1 MDDPSV
7 KILCALIAIVLLWF
21 AYRHFTAPL
30 VYPPGVLIASDP
42 EQIDLSDQ
50 SFIQH
55 GDFQLN
61 PLARFSVDAR
71 LLHAKRYRWDH
82 QSALVPVDLAVGW
95 GRMSDQSVLD
105 QLKISQSMR
114 FYWYEYRLPP
124 PIPKEE
130 IIRHSTN
137 IHIIPAND
145 SIASACESLRAGEL
159 IHLEGELVE
168 ATGPGIGTWRSSL
181 RRDDSGNGAC
191 ELLLVEK
198 FSKRGVDPNTAA
210 MRLVKR

>member
-1 MDDPSV
+1 V
-7 KILCALIAIVLLWF
+7 KTLCTLIAIVLLWLG
-21 AYRHFTAPL
+21 YRHFTAPI
-30 VYPPGVLIASDP
+30 VYSPGVLIATDP
-42 EQIDLSDQ
+42 EQTELPNESSIP
-50 SFIQH
+50 H
-55 GDFQLN
+55 GGFQLR
-61 PLARFSVDAR
+61 PLAHFSIDAR

-124 PIPKEE
+124 PIPQDE
-130 IIRHSTN
+130 IARHSTN
-137 IHIIPAND
+137 IHVIPAND

-168 ATGPGIGTWRSSL
+168 ATGPNIGTWRSSL
-181 RRDDSGNGAC
+181 RRDDTGNGAC
-191 ELLLVEK
+191 ELLLLNNV
-198 FSKRGVDPNTAA
+198 SRLDAGSGSGAT
-210 MRLVKR
+210 RLVKR

>member
-1 MDDPSV
+1 M
-7 KILCALIAIVLLWF
+7 KTLCAIVALALLWF
-21 AYRHFTAPL
+21 VYRHFNGPI

-42 EQIDLSDQ
+42 EQISLPNESWM
-50 SFIQH
+50 QH
-55 GDFQLN
+55 GDFQLKS
-61 PLARFSVDAR
+61 LAHFSGDAR

-82 QSALVPVDLAVGW
+82 QSALVPMDLAVGW

-124 PIPKEE
+124 PIPQDE
-130 IIRHSTN
+130 IVRHSTN

-181 RRDDSGNGAC
+181 RRDDTGNGAC

-198 FSKRGVDPNTAA
+198 FSRIDPDSVSSAK
-210 MRLVKR
+210 RLVQR

>member
-1 MDDPSV
+1 V
-7 KILCALIAIVLLWF
+7 KTLSAIIAIALLWLV
-21 AYRHFTAPL
+21 YRHFNAPI

-42 EQIDLSDQ
+42 EQIDLPNES
-50 SFIQH
+50 SMQH
-55 GDFQLN
+55 GDFQLK

-124 PIPKEE
+124 PIPQDE
-130 IIRHSTN
+130 IVRHSTN
-137 IHIIPAND
+137 IHVIPAND
-145 SIASACESLRAGEL
+145 SIASECESLRAGEL

-181 RRDDSGNGAC
+181 RRDDTGNGAC

-198 FSKRGVDPNTAA
+198 FSRLDADSVSAA
-210 MRLVKR
+210 KRLVKR

>member
-1 MDDPSV
+1 M
-7 KILCALIAIVLLWF
+7 KTLCAIIAIALLWLV
-21 AYRHFTAPL
+21 YRHFNAPI

-42 EQIDLSDQ
+42 EQIALPNETSMK
-50 SFIQH
+50 H
-55 GDFQLN
+55 GDFQLK

-124 PIPKEE
+124 PIPQDE
-130 IIRHSTN
+130 IVRHSTN

-181 RRDDSGNGAC
+181 RRDDTGNGAC
-191 ELLLVEK
+191 ELLLVEE
-198 FSKRGVDPNTAA
+198 FSKIDADSASAA
-210 MRLVKR
+210 KRLVKR

>member
-1 MDDPSV
+1 M
-7 KILCALIAIVLLWF
+7 KTLCAIIAIALLWLV
-21 AYRHFTAPL
+21 YQHFNAPI

-42 EQIDLSDQ
+42 EQIALPNETSM
-50 SFIQH
+50 QH
-55 GDFQLN
+55 GDFQLKA
-61 PLARFSVDAR
+61 LARFSIDAR

-124 PIPKEE
+124 PIPQDE
-130 IIRHSTN
+130 IVRHSTN
-137 IHIIPAND
+137 IHIITAND

-181 RRDDSGNGAC
+181 RRDDTGNGAC
-191 ELLLVEK
+191 ELLLVEE
-198 FSKRGVDPNTAA
+198 FSKIDADSARAA
-210 MRLVKR
+210 KRLVKR

>member
-1 MDDPSV
+1 V
-7 KILCALIAIVLLWF
+7 KKLCALIAIALLWLG
-21 AYRHFTAPL
+21 YRHFTAPI

-42 EQIDLSDQ
+42 EQTDLPNES
-50 SFIQH
+50 SIQH
-55 GDFQLN
+55 GDFQLK
-61 PLARFSVDAR
+61 PLAHFSIDAR

-105 QLKISQSMR
+105 QIKITQSMR

-124 PIPKEE
+124 PIPQDE
-130 IIRHSTN
+130 IARHSTN

-145 SIASACESLRAGEL
+145 AIASACESLHAGEL

-168 ATGPGIGTWRSSL
+168 ATGPGIGNWRSSL
-181 RRDDSGNGAC
+181 RRDDTGNGAC

-198 FSKRGVDPNTAA
+198 FSRLNADSICAA
-210 MRLVKR
+210 TQLVKR

>member
-1 MDDPSV
+1 M
-7 KILCALIAIVLLWF
+7 KTLCAIIAIALLWLV
-21 AYRHFTAPL
+21 YRHFNAPI

-42 EQIDLSDQ
+42 EQIALPNES
-50 SFIQH
+50 SMQH
-55 GDFQLN
+55 GDFQLK

-95 GRMSDQSVLD
+95 GPMSDQSVLD

-124 PIPKEE
+124 PIPQDE
-130 IIRHSTN
+130 IVRHSTN

-181 RRDDSGNGAC
+181 RRDDTGNGAC
-191 ELLLVEK
+191 ELLLVEE
-198 FSKRGVDPNTAA
+198 FSRIDADSASAA
-210 MRLVKR
+210 KRLVKR

>member
-1 MDDPSV
+1 V
-7 KILCALIAIVLLWF
+7 KILCALIAIALLWL
-21 AYRHFTAPL
+21 AYRHFSAPII
-30 VYPPGVLIASDP
+30 YPPGVLIASDP
-42 EQIDLSDQ
+42 EQIDLPNES
-50 SFIQH
+50 SIRH
-55 GDFQLN
+55 GDFQLK

-82 QSALVPVDLAVGW
+82 QSSLVPVDLAVGW
-95 GRMSDQSVLD
+95 GKMSDQSVLD
-105 QLKISQSMR
+105 QIKISQSMR

-130 IIRHSTN
+130 IVRHSTN
-137 IHIIPAND
+137 IHVIPASD

-181 RRDDSGNGAC
+181 RRDDTGNGAC

-198 FSKRGVDPNTAA
+198 FSKRGADSIGGAT
-210 MRLVKR
+210 RLVKR